1 MTIRSF
7 FSISILILALCFIS
21 CKRDATP
28 EAPQKIQKTETEA
41 TAQEPNETPQKDLN
55 FSTVQVVDSK
65 RFIDEVCE
73 FADGKYGFK
82 CNKPVIIDFYAN
94 WCGPCTQIA
103 PYLAEF
109 AEKYAGEIIIYKVN
123 VDNCPDIANAFKIE
137 GIPTLVFVNPKT
149 QPIKIVG
156 AMPKD
161 KLEQNI
167 KKLLLE

>member
-1 MTIRSF
+1 MKSF
-7 FSISILILALCFIS
+7 FCISILSLALCFVG
-21 CKRDATP
+21 CKHADAPTTPQATP
-28 EAPQKIQKTETEA
+28 KAESEVTVQETNEAPKE
-41 TAQEPNETPQKDLN
+41 DLN

-65 RFIDEVCE
+65 RFTDEVCE

-103 PYLAEF
+103 PFLAEF

-123 VDNCPDIANAFKIE
+123 IDNSPDIANAFKIE
-137 GIPTLVFVNPKT
+137 SIPTLVFVNPKT